1 MARISVSAVNLLK
14 TIRSLAVVFT
24 LIGGLAWSAE
34 ESACAAAGAA
44 DQPVEAADEPDTG
57 EPLPPPQSAQE
68 VLRGTLARLPAETIA
83 LDGQLIVR
91 RQRGVVLREAG
102 FVVELAWGEEPPRA
116 CYRLQDTFGR
126 ERESLTVLRRPDGT
140 SDLVWRDASGAVREE
155 HPSLADLVQ
164 ETDLAWMDLTLAFL
178 WWPDARLDGEAD
190 FRGSKCD
197 IVRVAPPEPLP
208 GCGAVRLWVDRR
220 LRFLRQAEQ
229 LDESGRRVRR
239 MWVSSVGKVGDRWMI
254 RNLEVERP
262 GSGQRTKLHVER
274 LNTP

>member
-1 MARISVSAVNLLK
+1 M
-14 TIRSLAVVFT
+14 

-34 ESACAAAGAA
+34 EAVCVDAEEA
-44 DQPVEAADEPDTG
+44 DPPAETDEPVDTD
-57 EPLPPPQSAQE
+57 EPLPQPQSAQE
-68 VLRGTLARLPAETIA
+68 VLQGTLARLPAETVS
-83 LDGQLIVR
+83 LEGQLIVR

-102 FVVELAWGEEPPRA
+102 FVVELAWGEDPPRA
-116 CYRLQDTFGR
+116 CYRLLDTFGR
-126 ERESLTVLRRPDGT
+126 ERENLTVLRRPDGT
-140 SDLVWRDASGAVREE
+140 SDLVWRDAAGAVRATP
-155 HPSLADLVQ
+155 PSLAGLVQ

-197 IVRVAPPEPLP
+197 IVRVKPPEPLP

-229 LDESGRRVRR
+229 IDESGQRVRR
-239 MWVSSVGKVGDRWMI
+239 MWVSSVGKIGDRWMI

-274 LNTP
+274 LTTP